1 VNLKLGKVIGII
13 GYIFGIII
21 ILFGLIW
28 LGWAMSLPMLF
39 AGEYIIVGIIIIV
52 IGAALIYLAHKSY
65 KQLKKVS

>member
-1 VNLKLGKVIGII
+1 MGKVIGII

-21 ILFGLIW
+21 ILFGLAW

-52 IGAALIYLAHKSY
+52 IGAVLIYLAQKSY
-65 KQLKKVS
+65 KQPKKVS